1 MDIFFAYPKRSKIK
15 NFILGL
21 GTRLNCPTGYKGD
34 DMPKHGEI
42 NKILII
48 GSGPVVIGQGG
59 ELDQAGVQ
67 TCDALRSIGYQLV
80 ILHSDPAAVITD
92 LAQENQV
99 YIEPLDLSSLLQII
113 QIEKPDAVL
122 ATVGGQTALNLT
134 ADLLNKQT
142 RFRPKIKLLG
152 LSPLALSIGVDRT
165 QLKALPLPNGIN
177 HSNFTCI
184 DSTTDAV
191 LNAEKFGYP
200 ILIRSVGSTPGQGNA
215 IAYNIEELQSEV
227 KTRLASPQNVKIILE
242 ESLIGYKEIEVLVVR
257 DIEGHR
263 VIWTTLENIDPIG
276 IHHGDSVVTIPVRS
290 LSSDILSHLEETSGK
305 IADQL
310 GVTGLISLRFAYLPE
325 TKRIVLI
332 NIIPR
337 ASRSTSLASLA
348 TRRSVHHTAA
358 LLVGGMRFN
367 DIPWLSASGSTQKQ
381 LCVPKTVVRFPCWAF
396 SAFSEVPDRLNVHM
410 QSVGQVVG
418 IGDTFGMAFQ
428 KAFHSTIV
436 KGQDHEHLFCL
447 ESLNSSGHSNLSGL
461 HSSQKYCYLYTALKM
476 GETLSNLHQITQID
490 PFFLGEIKKLTEVEK
505 ELETYNQKEIDA
517 DLIVKAKSN
526 GFSDVHL
533 AMCLGRPVKEIQ
545 NRSKTLK
552 ITFQYLPQPIHF
564 SHNNHSN
571 RPPKKRKGVYLMIG
585 PGPDELGHGLG
596 YGHNG
601 LQAAQAVKDLG
612 YDLVRMTCNPSS
624 ATICR
629 DLNETNYLEPFTIE
643 NLSAIYVKEK
653 AQGVFA
659 QFGGPQMACLAPK
672 LCQAD
677 MNVIDLTME
686 TISISNNYGRFR
698 HLINE
703 MGMAQPDYEIVQSKT
718 HLLDAVERIG
728 YPILIR
734 PEARSIDTPDP
745 IPLIITDAQMMAR
758 HFDQQK
764 SAPLSDVL
772 LVERFLEYAIECE
785 VDALCDGKEVFIPTV
800 LEHIE
805 LAGVHSA
812 DSACVTP
819 PYSTPL
825 RHIETICEYSCK
837 IISRLKIKGL
847 TNIRFAILNDTV
859 YVLDLK
865 PWASGTVPLTSKIC
879 NMPLAY
885 IAAQILLGKTLS
897 KFKLH
902 PPLLP
907 YFGIREAVFPFANF
921 PQVDPLP
928 GPRIQSTGSVLSLD
942 NSFGLS
948 YFKSQKAILSP
959 LPLSGCVLITVT
971 DADKPS
977 ILEPARKF
985 KEMGFSIKA
994 TKGTQVFLEK
1004 YGISAKS
1011 VRKLGFGRPNLVDA
1025 IKNGDIDLII
1035 NTPSGKESQIDDAY
1049 IRKAAIECRVP
1060 NLTTPAGALAAAK
1073 GIAARLKGSPQ
1084 VRSLKDYYALI
1095 R

>member
-1 MDIFFAYPKRSKIK
+1 MDANLK
-15 NFILGL
+15 
-21 GTRLNCPTGYKGD
+21 CPSGCKGD
-34 DMPKHGEI
+34 DMPKRGDI
-42 NKILII
+42 NKILVI
-48 GSGPVVIGQGG
+48 GSGPVVIGQAR
-59 ELDQAGVQ
+59 ELDQASVQ

-80 ILHSDPAAVITD
+80 IVHSDPAAVITD
-92 LAQENQV
+92 LAQKNQV
-99 YIEPLDLSSLLQII
+99 YIEPLDLSSLSQII
-113 QIEKPDAVL
+113 KLEKPDAVL

-134 ADLLNKQT
+134 ADLFKKKIQLMS
-142 RFRPKIKLLG
+142 KIKLVG
-152 LSPLALSIGVDRT
+152 LSPPALSIGVDRT
-165 QLKALPLPNGIN
+165 KLKALPLPDGIT
-177 HSNFTCI
+177 HSNFACI

-200 ILIRSVGSTPGQGNA
+200 VLIRSVRSTPGLGNT
-215 IAYNIEELQSEV
+215 IAYNIEDLQSEV
-227 KTRLASPQNVKIILE
+227 KTRLTNPQNAKIILE
-242 ESLIGYKEIEVLVVR
+242 ESLIGCKEIEVLVVR
-257 DIEGHR
+257 DIEGHH
-263 VIWTTLENIDPIG
+263 VIWTALENIDPVG
-276 IHHGDSVVTIPVRS
+276 IHHGDSLVTIPVRS
-290 LSSDILSHLEETSGK
+290 LPPDILRQIEKSSGK
-305 IADQL
+305 IAAQL
-310 GVTGLISLRFAYLPE
+310 GITGLISLRFAYRSD
-325 TKRIVLI
+325 TNRIVLI

-348 TRRSVHHTAA
+348 THRSVHHTAA
-358 LLVGGMRFN
+358 LLAGGMRFEE
-367 DIPWLSASGSTQKQ
+367 IPWLSASGSTQKQ
-381 LCVPKTVVRFPCWAF
+381 PRVRRTVVRFPCWAF
-396 SAFSEVPDRLNVHM
+396 SAFFEVPDRLNIHM
-410 QSVGQVVG
+410 QSIGEVVG
-418 IGDTFGMAFQ
+418 TGDTFGMAFQ
-428 KAFHSTIV
+428 KAFHSTTV

-447 ESLNSSGHSNLSGL
+447 ESLNSGDHSNLSGL
-461 HSSQKYCYLYTALKM
+461 HSSQKYRYLYTALKK
-476 GETLSNLHQITQID
+476 GESLSNLHKITQID
-490 PFFLGEIKKLTEVEK
+490 PFFLSEIKKLTEIEK
-505 ELETYNQKEIDA
+505 ELETCNQEEIDA

-552 ITFQYLPQPIHF
+552 ITSQYLPQPIDS
-564 SHNNHSN
+564 SHNKRPSN
-571 RPPKKRKGVYLMIG
+571 SPKKQKGVYLMIG

-601 LQAAQAVKDLG
+601 LKAAKGVKDLG
-612 YDLVRMTCNPSS
+612 YGLIRMTCNPSS
-624 ATICR
+624 TTIYG
-629 DLNETNYLEPFTIE
+629 DITETTYIEPFTLE
-643 NLSAIYVKEK
+643 NLSAIYIKEK

-659 QFGGPQMACLAPK
+659 QFGGPQVACLAPK
-672 LCQAD
+672 LCQEE
-677 MNVIDLTME
+677 MNIIDLMME
-686 TISISNNYGRFR
+686 TISLSNNYGRFR

-703 MGMAQPDYEIVQSKT
+703 MGMAQPDYEIVQSNN
-718 HLLDAVERIG
+718 HLFEAVERLG

-734 PEARSIDTPDP
+734 PEARSIRTPDP
-745 IPLIITDAQMMAR
+745 TPLIITDAQMMAR
-758 HFDQQK
+758 HFDQQN
-764 SAPLSDVL
+764 SASLSEVL

-825 RHIETICEYSCK
+825 RHIETICEYSSK

-847 TNIRFAILNDTV
+847 TNIRYAILNDTV

-885 IAAQILLGKTLS
+885 IAAQILLEKTLS
-897 KFKLH
+897 EFKLK

-928 GPRIQSTGSVLSLD
+928 GPGIQSTGSVLALD

-948 YFKSQKAILSP
+948 YFKSQKAIGSP
-959 LPLSGCVLITVT
+959 LPFSGCVLITVT

-994 TKGTQVFLEK
+994 TKGTQAFLEK

-1011 VRKLGFGRPNLVDA
+1011 VKKLGFGRPNLVDA

-1049 IRKAAIECRVP
+1049 IRKAAIECKVP

-1084 VRSLKDYYALI
+1084 VRSLKDYYVLM